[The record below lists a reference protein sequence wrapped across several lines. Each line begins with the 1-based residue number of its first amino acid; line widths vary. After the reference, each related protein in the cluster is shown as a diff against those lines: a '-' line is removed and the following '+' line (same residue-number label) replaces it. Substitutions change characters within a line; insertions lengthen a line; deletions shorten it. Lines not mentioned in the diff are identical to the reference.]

1 MLNGGQSGARTI
13 GALVASLSLVLFTAC
28 GGEEPFSGSRIAP
41 TGTPSASPTPVAAA
55 PVGSRV
61 VQGDTWRIAVPG
73 NWEESRRAFEGHGEV
88 TRWSEPTMS
97 GPPEVAV
104 SVVVEFEPE
113 VSLLDQ
119 SYRLEQRL
127 REQQVEVLRSTMR
140 QAGTKEPAVLVQWVE
155 NSRGDENRRQ
165 VWQILARSPKG
176 AIVNA
181 VGYAPVDT
189 FEESPVAEV
198 MGSLMVRG

>member
-1 MLNGGQSGARTI
+1 MLNGGQSVARVFAGVAATL
-13 GALVASLSLVLFTAC
+13 ALTTVTAC

-41 TGTPSASPTPVAAA
+41 TGTPSASPTPVASA

-73 NWEESRRAFEGHGEV
+73 NWEESRRAFEGQGEV

-104 SVVVEFEPE
+104 SVVVELEPE

-127 REQQVEVLRSTMR
+127 REQQVDVLRSPMR
-140 QAGTKEPAVLVQWVE
+140 QAGTDEPAVLVQWVE
-155 NSRGDENRRQ
+155 NSRGDERRRQ
-165 VWQILARSPKG
+165 VWQVLARSPKG
-176 AIVNA
+176 SIVNA

-189 FEESPVAEV
+189 FQESLVAEV
-198 MGSLMVRG
+198 LGSLMVRG